1 MATDGSIQ
9 VSVAWS
15 PAARQVHEHALC
27 LPAGSTAWQALQAC
41 ALAVGDA
48 ALARHSG
55 GLGVWGRR
63 IEAGTVLADG
73 DRLELY
79 RPLRVDPKQARRA
92 RFADQGARAAGLF
105 ARRRAGAKA
114 GY

>member
-1 MATDGSIQ
+1 MATDGSIR
-9 VSVAWS
+9 VLVAWS
-15 PAARQVHEHALC
+15 PAARQTHEQALC
-27 LPAGSTAWQALQAC
+27 LPAGATVCQALQAC
-41 ALAVGDA
+41 ALAVGDP
-48 ALARHSG
+48 ALARHAG

-63 IEAGTVLADG
+63 VEAEAVLGDG

-79 RPLRVDPKQARRA
+79 RALRVDPKQARRT
-92 RFADQGARAAGLF
+92 RFREQGARAAGLF